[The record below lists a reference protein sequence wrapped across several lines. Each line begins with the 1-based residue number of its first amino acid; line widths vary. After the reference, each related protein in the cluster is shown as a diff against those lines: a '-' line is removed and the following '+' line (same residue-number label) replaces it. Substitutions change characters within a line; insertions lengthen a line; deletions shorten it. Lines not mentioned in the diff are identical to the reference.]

1 MAEPSQ
7 LPDLPLMLADVPR
20 TVAALLQEAGIPA
33 EALPDIP
40 LLAAGVGQFVL
51 FDPHHPRSAALARR
65 ALAQGLKLI
74 DLREILEAADDRDP
88 LSFEDPA
95 KSASARAFLER
106 LKAAVEMRGG
116 VWVRVADY
124 PFPYQSALCLGVEH
138 VSEELA
144 GFAEI
149 AAALPGKATHF
160 VSSRLRP
167 ERLEFLS
174 QAGAI
179 DLGWQIQPADFAA
192 SPRSTLAQW
201 ATRMEHFHAANL
213 HPAGLAFANGSGT
226 LPACSRLLPLGL
238 RYACCNS
245 PGIAT
250 DAGVSSENSPGITCR
265 ADTCS
270 RAAAERPWIRFST
283 LSLPPRDAI
292 LELVAEHYQ
301 SGSPLL
307 LSATS
312 ERLDLFQELLRLAGD
327 AGRCSLMWQTSFG
340 DFSRWWGLR
349 RQLRLQV
356 WRKAEGYEIHAT
368 GECGPYPWAIEVWRG
383 SHLAILPMRNP
394 ELVVP
399 DDGLVYR
406 QSSRRN
412 PAGGMAPGEGVR
424 NLSLSQKRE
433 GLLGPFLTRSRFRRK
448 GSPE

>member
-1 MAEPSQ
+1 
-7 LPDLPLMLADVPR
+7 MLADVPR
-20 TVAALLQEAGIPA
+20 AVGALLREAGIPA
-33 EALPDIP
+33 EELPDIP
-40 LLAAGVGQFVL
+40 LLAAGVGRFVL
-51 FDPHHPRSAALARR
+51 FDAQHPHSAALARR

-74 DLREILEAADDRDP
+74 DLREILEAGDDRDP

-95 KSASARAFLER
+95 KSASAREFLER

-124 PFPYQSALCLGVEH
+124 PFPYQSSLCLGVEH
-138 VSEELA
+138 VSEELSD
-144 GFAEI
+144 FAEI

-167 ERLEFLS
+167 ERLAFLS
-174 QAGAI
+174 EAGAT
-179 DLGWQIQPADFAA
+179 DLGWQIQAVDFAA
-192 SPRSTLAQW
+192 SPRSTLAHW
-201 ATRMEHFHAANL
+201 ATRIERFHAANL
-213 HPAGLAFANGSGT
+213 HPAGLALADGSGR

-238 RYACCNS
+238 RYACYNS
-245 PGIAT
+245 ADGFS
-250 DAGVSSENSPGITCR
+250 GNSPGITCR

-270 RAAAERPWIRFST
+270 RAAADSPWIRFST
-283 LSLPPRDAI
+283 LPLPPRDAI
-292 LELVAEHYQ
+292 LELVSEHYQ

-312 ERLDLFQELLRLAGD
+312 ERLDLIQELLRLAGD

-356 WRKAEGYEIHAT
+356 WRKSEGYEIHAT

-399 DDGLVYR
+399 DDGLVYL